1 MRRRDQ
7 ADQLA
12 KSVVLFSH
20 RCFTGA
26 PKAFKG
32 KVLIVNG
39 GTENGPSRGYV
50 TAYEA
55 DTGEQAWRF
64 FIVPG
69 NPADGFESEAMAV
82 AMSETALL
90 QLSEMAPGQP
100 WACPFSL
107 T

>member
-1 MRRRDQ
+1 M
-7 ADQLA
+7 A

-82 AMSETALL
+82 AMRETVLL
-90 QLSEMAPGQP
+90 QLSEMAHGQP